1 MVHPLRYNSNVTDVI
16 DEHSVQIDVIVGEV
30 SSNCRN
36 MNSFRKRTGKPQ
48 EVILYK
54 D

>member
-1 MVHPLRYNSNVTDVI
+1 MVYPLRYNSNVTYVI
-16 DEHSVQIDVIVGEV
+16 DEHSVQIDVIVGEI
-30 SSNCRN
+30 SSKCRN
-36 MNSFRKRTGKPQ
+36 MNSFRRRTGKPQ